1 MHKNLKPTTSQRFS
15 RWYTRAAVL
24 GASVVGA
31 ASARATGEPLD
42 LSTTGSTIAGYV
54 TTAATAGVAV
64 LAAIWGI
71 KIIIKAFKSVAK

>member
-1 MHKNLKPTTSQRFS
+1 MNKNLKPTISQRFS

-31 ASARATGEPLD
+31 AVRATDSAPLD
-42 LSTTGSTIAGYV
+42 LSSTGSTIAGYV
-54 TTAATAGVAV
+54 ATAAGAGVSV

-71 KIIIKAFKSVAK
+71 KIIIKAFKGVAK